1 MTKTESGNFHLGGLG
16 CQEMDS
22 TRSNVKEGTGGGGME
37 FGNEYQKPKNKRYL
51 LI

>member
-1 MTKTESGNFHLGGLG
+1 MTKTESGNYHLGGLG

-37 FGNEYQKPKNKRYL
+37 FNLAMNTRNLKINGTF
-51 LI
+51 